1 MPAPRAVDMSKGN
14 NNNTQQYLAGRCL
27 PAFAIP
33 KVTEILSDESSTD
46 DEIESPLLVLM
57 PKRQRQTGSKGA
69 GKDDDDDDDDDLEEG
84 TISEDDLIMDK
95 YLTVPQWPSREP
107 HMKERSRNQTFG
119 SNRDAVWEE
128 EDQVEEEEE
137 EEERIRKPEYYS
149 QGHSRTWAAHRVSRF
164 LKVCEEIGR
173 VELEVAPHLD
183 HQLLMVAFVY
193 FMRINPTTLDW
204 TVPNFYLLLYLAVEV
219 EEEGICELLDYIEE
233 RFWDHQKR
241 ALPVRRHFQ
250 RRKNHL
256 WRRMAFRAWVRVEEV
271 LQAMQLFHEHWIF
284 RLNRSIVTS
293 STRPAHKTVHPIKPV
308 LKQARPISID
318 SHRPLNK

>member
-1 MPAPRAVDMSKGN
+1 MPAPRAVDMSKVN

-69 GKDDDDDDDDDLEEG
+69 WKDDDDDDDVDDDLEGG

-95 YLTVPQWPSREP
+95 YLTVPQRPSREP
-107 HMKERSRNQTFG
+107 HMKERSRHQTFG
-119 SNRDAVWEE
+119 SYRDAVWEE
-128 EDQVEEEEE
+128 EDQVEE
-137 EEERIRKPEYYS
+137 
-149 QGHSRTWAAHRVSRF
+149 GHSRTWAAHRVSRF

-183 HQLLMVAFVY
+183 HQLLMMAFVY

-256 WRRMAFRAWVRVEEV
+256 WRRMSFRAWVRVEEV

-308 LKQARPISID
+308 LKQARPIRIE
-318 SHRPLNK
+318 SHRPLKK